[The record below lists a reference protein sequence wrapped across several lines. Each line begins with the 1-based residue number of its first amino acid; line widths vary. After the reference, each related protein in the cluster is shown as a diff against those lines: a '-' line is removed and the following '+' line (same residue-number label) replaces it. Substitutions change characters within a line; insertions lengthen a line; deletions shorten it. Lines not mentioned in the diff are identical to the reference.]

1 MIHMMKGNNPER
13 DTKTA
18 CGVKLEDLKRADSSV
33 PYRLRTSVECTEC
46 RKAAEKI
53 ARMRGEEV

>member
-18 CGVKLEDLKRADSSV
+18 CGVKLEELKRADCSV
-33 PYRLRTSVECTEC
+33 PYASRGRVECEAC

-53 ARMRGEEV
+53 ARMRGEKV